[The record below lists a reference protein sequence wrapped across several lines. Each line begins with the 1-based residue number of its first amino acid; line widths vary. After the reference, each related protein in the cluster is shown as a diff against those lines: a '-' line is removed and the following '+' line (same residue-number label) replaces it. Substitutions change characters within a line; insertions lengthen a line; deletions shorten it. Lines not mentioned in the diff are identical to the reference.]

1 MRLSRPHYES
11 DITKFLAELKA
22 QDPQL
27 ESRQVQGRLRLWD
40 RPAVKLDEMQRA
52 QKAKVPQKAYVYQPQ

>member
-11 DITKFLAELKA
+11 DITKFLTELKA

-40 RPAVKLDEMQRA
+40 RPAVKLEDMQRA
-52 QKAKVPQKAYVYQPQ
+52 QEAKVPLKAYVYQPQ